1 MSHDLDLFVIGAGS
15 GGVRAARIAAGHGA
29 RVAIA
34 EESRYGGTCVIR
46 GCVPKKLLVYGSRF
60 ADEFHD
66 AAGFGWEVPTPR
78 FDWSTLIANKDREI
92 ARLEALYLKGL
103 DGAGVRHFSER
114 ATLVDPNRVRLASGQ
129 ELTAT
134 TILVATGGRP
144 ILPDDIRGT
153 ELGIVSDQALDLK
166 ALPRRIAILG
176 AGYIALEFACIFRG
190 LGAEVTLVVR
200 GPRLLRGFDSEV
212 AGKLEQALAG
222 RGIDIRLSTTVSAV
236 EEQDDGSRRVVTAKG
251 EPIVADQV
259 MFATG
264 RSPNT
269 TGLGLERAGLDVAPG
284 APIPVDDFSR
294 TAVPSIFAI
303 GDVTDR
309 MALTPVA
316 IREGHAF
323 ADTQYADRP
332 WVVDY
337 ANVPTAVFTTPEL
350 GTVGLTEEQARER
363 HAIVDLYRADF
374 RTMKATLS
382 GSSERM
388 FMKLIVDGSS
398 DRLLG
403 AHLLG
408 PDSGEMVQILA
419 TLIQVGATKRDLDR
433 TMALHPSAAEELMTL
448 RTRSER
454 HLREGGEP
462 TADQ

>member
-1 MSHDLDLFVIGAGS
+1 MSHDYDLFVIGAGS
-15 GGVRAARIAAGHGA
+15 GGVRAARIAAGYGA

-60 ADEFHD
+60 SDEFHD
-66 AAGFGWEVPTPR
+66 AAGFGWQVPAPR
-78 FDWSTLIANKDREI
+78 FDWPTLIANKDKEI
-92 ARLEALYLKGL
+92 ARLESLYLAGL
-103 DGAGVRHFSER
+103 ENAGVRHFSER
-114 ATLVDPNRVRLASGQ
+114 ATLVDPHRVRLASGR
-129 ELTAT
+129 EVSAGR
-134 TILVATGGRP
+134 ILIATGGRP
-144 ILPDDIRGT
+144 VLPADIRGT
-153 ELGIVSDQALDLK
+153 DLGIVSDQALDLK
-166 ALPRRIAILG
+166 TMPRRIAILG
-176 AGYIALEFACIFRG
+176 AGYIALEFAGIFRG

-200 GPRLLRGFDSEV
+200 GTRLLRGFDGET
-212 AGKLEQALAG
+212 AGRLEKAMRE
-222 RGIDIRLSTTVSAV
+222 RGIDIRLSSPVGAV
-236 EEQDDGSRRVVTAKG
+236 ERQDDGSLLVVPREG
-251 EPIVADQV
+251 EPIEADQV

-269 TGLGLERAGLDVAPG
+269 EGLGLERVGLDVAPG
-284 APIPVDDFSR
+284 AAIPVDAFSR

-323 ADTQYADRP
+323 ADTQYGDRP

-350 GTVGLTEEQARER
+350 GTVGLTEEQAREQYP
-363 HAIVDLYRADF
+363 IVDLYRADF

-382 GSSERM
+382 GGNERM

-403 AHLLG
+403 AHLIG

-419 TLIQVGATKRDLDR
+419 TLLQVGATKRDLDR
-433 TMALHPSAAEELMTL
+433 TMALHPSAAEELMTM

-454 HLREGGEP
+454 ILREPGRP
-462 TADQ
+462 DAR